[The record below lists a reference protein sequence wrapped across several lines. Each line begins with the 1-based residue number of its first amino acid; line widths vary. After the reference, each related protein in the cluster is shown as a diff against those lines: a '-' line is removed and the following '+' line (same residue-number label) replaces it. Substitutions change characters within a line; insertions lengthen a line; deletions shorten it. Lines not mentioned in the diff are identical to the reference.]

1 MRPTRTRRHR
11 GFVERVNHYG
21 REFARGAD
29 HFFRVTGPAIKQVAA
44 TAAPAL
50 LAQGMPTASAGVAA
64 IGQAADGY
72 SQLRSAMGG
81 IKVP

>member
-11 GFVERVNHYG
+11 GFIERVNHYG
-21 REFARGAD
+21 REFAKGAD
-29 HFFRVTGPAIKQVAA
+29 TFFRVAGPATKQVAM

-50 LAQGMPTASAGVAA
+50 LAPVASAATAA

-72 SQLRSAMGG
+72 SQLRSAMGD
-81 IKVP
+81 

>member
-1 MRPTRTRRHR
+1 MRPTRSRRHR
-11 GFVERVNHYG
+11 GFIERINHYG

-29 HFFRVTGPAIKQVAA
+29 TFFRVTGPAIKQVAM

-50 LAQGMPTASAGVAA
+50 LARGMPVASAATAA

-72 SQLRSAMGG
+72 LQLRSAMGD
-81 IKVP
+81 